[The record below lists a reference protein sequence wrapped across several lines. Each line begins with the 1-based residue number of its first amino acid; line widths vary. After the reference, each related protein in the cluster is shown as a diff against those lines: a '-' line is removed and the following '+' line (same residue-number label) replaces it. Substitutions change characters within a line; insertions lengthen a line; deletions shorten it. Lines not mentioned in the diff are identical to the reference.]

1 MVVAGLLSP
10 DRRISLSRSDSPT
23 DDAAAKLAQL
33 LPPAAVD
40 ALLADAEVSGTPI
53 DGPDGLLAQMT
64 KAVLERALDVEIA
77 DHLGYEAGDPAGH
90 GSGNSRNGH
99 GRKSVLTTAGPVE
112 LEVPRDRNATFSPAI
127 VPKRKR
133 RLGQVEDMILSLY
146 ARGMSTRDIT
156 EHLAEV
162 YGANVSAATISRVT
176 DVITDE
182 ITAWQS
188 RPVDPVYPILYID
201 AIRIKIRDGGV
212 VANKAAHV
220 VIGVDIDGIKQVLGI
235 WIQQT
240 EGAKFWHGVLTELRN
255 RGCRD
260 ALFVCCDGLTGLA
273 ESIAAVWP
281 AAVVQTCVVHLLRS
295 SMRYASYTD
304 RKKMAAALRPIYT
317 APTEAAAK
325 LALEEFRTEWRTRSP
340 GAVAVWDRAW
350 AEFVPFLAFPPE
362 IRKIIYTTNA
372 IESLNYQLRKVTKAR
387 GSFPSDAAAM
397 KLLYLA
403 IRNINQK
410 RGSTQGP
417 GTYRWTEA
425 LNSFAIQFPDRL
437 PL

>member
-1 MVVAGLLSP
+1 MSQ
-10 DRRISLSRSDSPT
+10 SDSPT
-23 DDAAAKLAQL
+23 EGAAAKLAEL

-40 ALLADAEVSGTPI
+40 ALLADAEASGTPI
-53 DGPDGLLAQMT
+53 DGPEGLLAQMT

-77 DHLGYEAGDPAGH
+77 DHLGYENGDPAGH

-99 GRKSVLTTAGPVE
+99 GRKTVLTTAGPVE
-112 LEVPRDRNATFSPAI
+112 LEVPRDRNATFTPGI

-133 RLGQVEDMILSLY
+133 RLGGVEDMILSLY

-162 YGANVSAATISRVT
+162 YSASVSAATISRVT
-176 DVITDE
+176 DVVVDE
-182 ITAWQS
+182 IAVWQS

-212 VANKAAHV
+212 VANKADHV
-220 VIGVDIDGIKQVLGI
+220 VIGLDVDGIKQVLGI
-235 WIQQT
+235 WIQQS

-255 RGCRD
+255 RGCRH
-260 ALFVCCDGLTGLA
+260 ALFVCCDGLTGLP

-295 SMRYASYTD
+295 CMRYASYTD
-304 RKKMAAALRPIYT
+304 RRKMAAALRPIYT
-317 APTEAAAK
+317 APTEQAAK
-325 LALEEFRTEWRTRSP
+325 LALEEFRAQWKAKSP

-350 AEFVPFLAFPPE
+350 PEFVPFLAFPAE

-410 RGSTQGP
+410 RGSQGT

-425 LNSFAIQFPDRL
+425 LNTFAIQFPDRL

>member
-1 MVVAGLLSP
+1 MSQV
-10 DRRISLSRSDSPT
+10 
-23 DDAAAKLAQL
+23 

-40 ALLADAEVSGTPI
+40 ALLADAEASGTPI
-53 DGPDGLLAQMT
+53 DGPEGLLAQMT

-77 DHLGYEAGDPAGH
+77 DHLGYEHGDPAGN

-99 GRKSVLTTAGPVE
+99 GRKTVLTTAGPVE
-112 LEVPRDRNATFSPAI
+112 LEVPRDRNGSFTPAI
-127 VPKRKR
+127 VPKRQR

-156 EHLAEV
+156 EHLEEV
-162 YGANVSAATISRVT
+162 YGATVSAATISRVT
-176 DVITDE
+176 DVVLEE
-182 ITAWQS
+182 IAAWQS

-212 VANKAAHV
+212 VANKAAHI
-220 VIGVDIDGIKQVLGI
+220 VIGVDVEGIKQVLGI

-260 ALFVCCDGLTGLA
+260 ALFVCCDGLAGLP

-281 AAVVQTCVVHLLRS
+281 DAVIQTCVVHLLRA

-304 RKKMAAALRPIYT
+304 RRAMAKALRPIYT
-317 APTEAAAK
+317 AATEEAAK
-325 LALEEFRTEWRTRSP
+325 LALEDFRAEWKTKSP

-350 AEFVPFLAFPPE
+350 AEFTPFLAFPVE

-387 GSFPSDAAAM
+387 GSFPSDAAAI

-410 RGSTQGP
+410 RGNQGQ

-425 LNSFAIQFPDRL
+425 LNTFAIQFPDRL

>member
-1 MVVAGLLSP
+1 MP
-10 DRRISLSRSDSPT
+10 QSDSAR
-23 DDAAAKLAQL
+23 DDAAAKLAEL

-40 ALLADAEVSGTPI
+40 ALLADAEASGVPI
-53 DGPDGLLAQMT
+53 DGPEGLLAQMT
-64 KAVLERALDVEIA
+64 KAVLEGALDVEIA
-77 DHLGYEAGDPAGH
+77 DHLGYEHGDPAGY

-99 GRKSVLTTAGPVE
+99 GRKTVLTTAGSVE
-112 LEVPRDRNATFSPAI
+112 LEVPRDRNGTFDPAI

-162 YGANVSAATISRVT
+162 YGARVSAATISRVT
-176 DVITDE
+176 DVVVEE
-182 ITAWQS
+182 IAAWQS

-220 VIGVDIDGIKQVLGI
+220 VIGVDIDGVKQVLGI
-235 WIQQT
+235 WIQQS
-240 EGAKFWHGVLTELRN
+240 EGAPNSGTGCSPSCAIAGVATR
-255 RGCRD
+255 CSC
-260 ALFVCCDGLTGLA
+260 AATGLTGLP

-281 AAVVQTCVVHLLRS
+281 AAVVQTCVVHLLRA

-304 RKKMAAALRPIYT
+304 RRKMSQALRPIYT
-317 APTEAAAK
+317 APTEEAAK
-325 LALEEFRTEWRTRSP
+325 LALEQFRAQWRTKSP

-350 AEFVPFLAFPPE
+350 TEFVPFLAFPVE

-387 GSFPSDAAAM
+387 GSFPSDAAAL

-410 RGSTQGP
+410 RGNQGQ
-417 GTYRWTEA
+417 GTYR
-425 LNSFAIQFPDRL
+425 
-437 PL
+437 

>member
-1 MVVAGLLSP
+1 M
-10 DRRISLSRSDSPT
+10 SRSESSADE
-23 DDAAAKLAQL
+23 AAAKLAQV
-33 LPPAAVD
+33 LPAAAVD
-40 ALLADAEVSGTPI
+40 ALLADAEASGTPI
-53 DGPDGLLAQMT
+53 DGPDGLLAQIT
-64 KAVLERALDVEIA
+64 KSVLERALDVEIA
-77 DHLGYEAGDPAGH
+77 DHLGYEHGDPAGN

-99 GRKSVLTTAGPVE
+99 GRKTVLTTSGPVD
-112 LEVPRDRNATFSPAI
+112 LEVPRDRNGTFDPQI

-156 EHLAEV
+156 EHLGEV
-162 YGANVSAATISRVT
+162 YGATVSAATISRVT
-176 DVITDE
+176 DVVADE
-182 ITAWQS
+182 IAAWQS

-201 AIRIKIRDGGV
+201 AIRLKIRDGGV

-220 VIGVDIDGIKQVLGI
+220 VIGVDVDGIKQVLGV

-260 ALFVCCDGLTGLA
+260 ALFVCCDGLTGLP
-273 ESIAAVWP
+273 ESITAVWP
-281 AAVVQTCVVHLLRS
+281 AAIIQTCVVHLLRA

-317 APTEAAAK
+317 AATEEAAK
-325 LALEEFRTEWRTRSP
+325 LALEDFRAEWKTKSP

-350 AEFVPFLAFPPE
+350 AEFVPFLAFPVE

-387 GSFPSDAAAM
+387 GSFPSDAAAL

-410 RGSTQGP
+410 RGSNPGS

-425 LNSFAIQFPDRL
+425 LNAFAIQFPDRL
-437 PL
+437 PI

>member
-1 MVVAGLLSP
+1 M
-10 DRRISLSRSDSPT
+10 SRSDSSR
-23 DDAAAKLAQL
+23 DEAAKQLAQV
-33 LPPAAVD
+33 LPPAALD
-40 ALLADAEVSGTPI
+40 ALLADAEASGTPI
-53 DGPDGLLAQMT
+53 DGPDGLLAQIT
-64 KAVLERALDVEIA
+64 KSVLERALDVEIA
-77 DHLGYEAGDPAGH
+77 DHLGYEHGDPAGN

-99 GRKSVLTTAGPVE
+99 GRKTVLTTAGPVD
-112 LEVPRDRNATFSPAI
+112 LEVPRDRNGTFDPVI

-162 YGANVSAATISRVT
+162 YGASVSAATVSRVT
-176 DVITDE
+176 EVVADE
-182 ITAWQS
+182 IAAWQS

-201 AIRIKIRDGGV
+201 AIRLKIRDGGV
-212 VANKAAHV
+212 VSNKAAHV
-220 VIGVDIDGIKQVLGI
+220 VIGVDVEGIKQVLGV

-260 ALFVCCDGLTGLA
+260 ALFVCCDGLAGLP

-281 AAVVQTCVVHLLRS
+281 QAVIQTCVVHLLRA

-317 APTEAAAK
+317 AATEQAAAV
-325 LALEEFRTEWRTRSP
+325 ALEQFRTEWKAKSP
-340 GAVAVWDRAW
+340 GAVAVWDRSW
-350 AEFVPFLAFPPE
+350 AEFVPFLAFPVE

-410 RGSTQGP
+410 RGNQGQ

-425 LNSFAIQFPDRL
+425 LNAFAIQFPDRL

>member
-1 MVVAGLLSP
+1 
-10 DRRISLSRSDSPT
+10 LSRSESSADE
-23 DDAAAKLAQL
+23 AAAKLAQV
-33 LPPAAVD
+33 LPAAAVD
-40 ALLADAEVSGTPI
+40 ALLADAEASGTPI
-53 DGPDGLLAQMT
+53 DGPDGLLAQIT
-64 KAVLERALDVEIA
+64 KSVLERALDVEIA
-77 DHLGYEAGDPAGH
+77 DHLGYEHGDPAGN

-99 GRKSVLTTAGPVE
+99 GRKTVLTTSGPVD
-112 LEVPRDRNATFSPAI
+112 LEVPRDRNGTFDPQI

-156 EHLAEV
+156 EHLGEV
-162 YGANVSAATISRVT
+162 YGATVSAATISRVT
-176 DVITDE
+176 DVVADE
-182 ITAWQS
+182 IAAWQS

-201 AIRIKIRDGGV
+201 AIRLKIRDGGV

-220 VIGVDIDGIKQVLGI
+220 VIGVDVDGIKQVLGV

-260 ALFVCCDGLTGLA
+260 ALFVCCDGLTGLP
-273 ESIAAVWP
+273 ESITAVWP
-281 AAVVQTCVVHLLRS
+281 QAIIQTCVVHLLRA

-317 APTEAAAK
+317 AATEEAAK
-325 LALEEFRTEWRTRSP
+325 LALEDFRAEWKTKSP

-350 AEFVPFLAFPPE
+350 AEFVPFLAFPVE

-387 GSFPSDAAAM
+387 GSFPSDAAAL

-410 RGSTQGP
+410 RGSNPGS

-425 LNSFAIQFPDRL
+425 LNAFAIQFPDRL

>member
-1 MVVAGLLSP
+1 MSQ
-10 DRRISLSRSDSPT
+10 SESRSE
-23 DDAAAKLAQL
+23 DAAAKLAEWMS
-33 LPPAAVD
+33 PAAVD
-40 ALLADAEVSGTPI
+40 ALLADAEASGTPV

-77 DHLGYEAGDPAGH
+77 DHLGYEHGDPAGY

-99 GRKSVLTTAGPVE
+99 GRKTVLTTAGQVE
-112 LEVPRDRNATFSPAI
+112 LEVPRDRNGTFSPVI

-156 EHLAEV
+156 EHLSEV
-162 YGANVSAATISRVT
+162 YGASVSAATISRVT
-176 DVITDE
+176 DVVAEE
-182 ITAWQS
+182 IAAWQS

-220 VIGVDIDGIKQVLGI
+220 VIGVDIEGIKQVLGI

-260 ALFVCCDGLTGLA
+260 ALFVCCDGLTGLP

-281 AAVVQTCVVHLLRS
+281 AAVIQTCVVHLLRS
-295 SMRYASYTD
+295 SMRYASFND
-304 RKKMAAALRPIYT
+304 RRKMAAALRPIYT
-317 APTEAAAK
+317 AVTEEAAK
-325 LALEEFRTEWRTRSP
+325 LALEEFRGQWRAKSP

-350 AEFVPFLAFPPE
+350 AEFVPFLAFPVE

-372 IESLNYQLRKVTKAR
+372 VESLNYQLRKVTKAR

-410 RGSTQGP
+410 RGSTHGP
-417 GTYRWTEA
+417 GTYRWTQA
-425 LNSFAIQFPDRL
+425 LNTFAIQFPDRL

>member
-1 MVVAGLLSP
+1 M
-10 DRRISLSRSDSPT
+10 SRSESSADN
-23 DDAAAKLAQL
+23 AAAKLAQV
-33 LPPAAVD
+33 LPAAAVD
-40 ALLADAEVSGTPI
+40 ALLADAEASGTPI
-53 DGPDGLLAQMT
+53 DGPDGLLAQIT
-64 KAVLERALDVEIA
+64 KSVLERALDVEIA
-77 DHLGYEAGDPAGH
+77 DHLGYEHGDPAGN

-99 GRKSVLTTAGPVE
+99 GRKTVLTTAGPVD
-112 LEVPRDRNATFSPAI
+112 LEVPRDRNGTFNPQI

-156 EHLAEV
+156 EHLSEV
-162 YGANVSAATISRVT
+162 YGASVSAATISRVT
-176 DVITDE
+176 DVVVDE
-182 ITAWQS
+182 IAAWQS

-201 AIRIKIRDGGV
+201 AIRLKIRDGGV

-220 VIGVDIDGIKQVLGI
+220 VIGVDIDGIKQVLGM

-260 ALFVCCDGLTGLA
+260 ALFVCCDGLTGLP
-273 ESIAAVWP
+273 ESITAVWP
-281 AAVVQTCVVHLLRS
+281 QAVIQTCVVHLLRA

-317 APTEAAAK
+317 AATEDAAK
-325 LALEEFRTEWRTRSP
+325 LALEDFRAEWKAKSP

-350 AEFVPFLAFPPE
+350 AEFVPFLAFPVE

-387 GSFPSDAAAM
+387 GSFPSDAAAL

-410 RGSTQGP
+410 RGSNPGS
-417 GTYRWTEA
+417 GTYRWTDA
-425 LNSFAIQFPDRL
+425 LNAFAIQFPDRL

>member
-1 MVVAGLLSP
+1 M
-10 DRRISLSRSDSPT
+10 SRSESSADE
-23 DDAAAKLAQL
+23 AAAKLAQV
-33 LPPAAVD
+33 LPAAAVD
-40 ALLADAEVSGTPI
+40 ALLADAEASGTPI
-53 DGPDGLLAQMT
+53 DGPDGLLAQIT
-64 KAVLERALDVEIA
+64 KSVLERALDVEIA
-77 DHLGYEAGDPAGH
+77 DHLGYEHGDPAGN

-99 GRKSVLTTAGPVE
+99 GRKTVLTTAGPVD
-112 LEVPRDRNATFSPAI
+112 LEVPRDRNGTFDPQI

-156 EHLAEV
+156 EHLGEV
-162 YGANVSAATISRVT
+162 YGATVSAATISRVT
-176 DVITDE
+176 DVVADE
-182 ITAWQS
+182 IAAWQS

-201 AIRIKIRDGGV
+201 AIRLKIRDGGV

-220 VIGVDIDGIKQVLGI
+220 VIGVDVDGIKQVLGV

-260 ALFVCCDGLTGLA
+260 ALFVCCDGLTGLP
-273 ESIAAVWP
+273 ESISAVWP
-281 AAVVQTCVVHLLRS
+281 QAIIQTCVVHLLRA

-317 APTEAAAK
+317 AATEEAAK
-325 LALEEFRTEWRTRSP
+325 LALEDFRAEWKAKSP

-350 AEFVPFLAFPPE
+350 AEFVPFLAFPVE

-387 GSFPSDAAAM
+387 GSFPSDAAAL

-410 RGSTQGP
+410 RGSNPGS

-425 LNSFAIQFPDRL
+425 LNAFAIQFPDRL

>member
-1 MVVAGLLSP
+1 M
-10 DRRISLSRSDSPT
+10 SRSESSADE
-23 DDAAAKLAQL
+23 AAAKLAQV
-33 LPPAAVD
+33 LPAAAVD
-40 ALLADAEVSGTPI
+40 ALLADAEASGTPI
-53 DGPDGLLAQMT
+53 DGPDGLLAQIT
-64 KAVLERALDVEIA
+64 KSVLERALDVEIA
-77 DHLGYEAGDPAGH
+77 DHLGFEHGDPAGN

-99 GRKSVLTTAGPVE
+99 GRKTVLTTSGPVD
-112 LEVPRDRNATFSPAI
+112 LEVPRDRNGTFDPQI

-156 EHLAEV
+156 EHLGEV
-162 YGANVSAATISRVT
+162 YGATVSAATISRVT
-176 DVITDE
+176 DVVADE
-182 ITAWQS
+182 IAAWQS

-201 AIRIKIRDGGV
+201 AIRLKIRDGGV

-220 VIGVDIDGIKQVLGI
+220 VIGVDVDGIKQVLGV

-260 ALFVCCDGLTGLA
+260 ALFVCCDGLTGLP
-273 ESIAAVWP
+273 ESITAVWP
-281 AAVVQTCVVHLLRS
+281 QAIIQTCVVHLLRA

-317 APTEAAAK
+317 AATEEAAK
-325 LALEEFRTEWRTRSP
+325 LALDDFRAEWKTKSP

-350 AEFVPFLAFPPE
+350 AEFVPFLAFPVE

-387 GSFPSDAAAM
+387 GSFPSDAAAL

-410 RGSTQGP
+410 RGSNPGS

-425 LNSFAIQFPDRL
+425 LNAFAIQFPDRL

>member
-1 MVVAGLLSP
+1 M
-10 DRRISLSRSDSPT
+10 SRSDSLRNE
-23 DDAAAKLAQL
+23 AAKQLAQV

-40 ALLADAEVSGTPI
+40 ALLADAEASGTPI
-53 DGPDGLLAQMT
+53 DGPDGLLAQIT
-64 KAVLERALDVEIA
+64 KSVLERALDVEIT
-77 DHLGYEAGDPAGH
+77 DHLGYEHGDPAGN

-99 GRKSVLTTAGPVE
+99 GRKTVLTTAGPVD
-112 LEVPRDRNATFSPAI
+112 LEVPRDRNGTFDPQI
-127 VPKRKR
+127 VPKRRR

-156 EHLAEV
+156 EHLGEV
-162 YGANVSAATISRVT
+162 YGASVSAATISRVT
-176 DVITDE
+176 DVVVDE
-182 ITAWQS
+182 IAAWQA

-201 AIRIKIRDGGV
+201 AIRLKIRDGGV

-220 VIGVDIDGIKQVLGI
+220 VIGVDVDGIKQVLGI

-260 ALFVCCDGLTGLA
+260 ALFVCCDGLIGLP
-273 ESIAAVWP
+273 ESITAVWP
-281 AAVVQTCVVHLLRS
+281 QAVIQTCVVHLLRA

-317 APTEAAAK
+317 AATEDAAK
-325 LALEEFRTEWRTRSP
+325 LALEDFRAEWKARSP

-350 AEFVPFLAFPPE
+350 AEFVPFLAFPVE

-387 GSFPSDAAAM
+387 GSFPSDAAAL

-410 RGSTQGP
+410 RGSTPGS

-425 LNSFAIQFPDRL
+425 LNAFAIQFPDRL

>member
-1 MVVAGLLSP
+1 
-10 DRRISLSRSDSPT
+10 LSRSDSSH
-23 DDAAAKLAQL
+23 DEAAQKLAQV

-40 ALLADAEVSGTPI
+40 ALLADAEASGTPI
-53 DGPDGLLAQMT
+53 DGPEGLLAQIT
-64 KAVLERALDVEIA
+64 KSVLERALDVEIA
-77 DHLGYEAGDPAGH
+77 DHLGYEHGDPAGN

-99 GRKSVLTTAGPVE
+99 GRKTVLTTAGPVE
-112 LEVPRDRNATFSPAI
+112 LEVPRDRNGSFDPVI

-133 RLGQVEDMILSLY
+133 RLGGVEDMILSLY

-162 YGANVSAATISRVT
+162 YGAAVSAATISRVT
-176 DVITDE
+176 DVVADE
-182 ITAWQS
+182 IAAWQS

-260 ALFVCCDGLTGLA
+260 ALFVCCDGLTGLP

-281 AAVVQTCVVHLLRS
+281 QAIIQTCVVHLLRA
-295 SMRYASYTD
+295 SMRYASYAD
-304 RKKMAAALRPIYT
+304 RKKMAVALRPIYT
-317 APTEAAAK
+317 AATEQAAK
-325 LALEEFRTEWRTRSP
+325 LALEEFRAEWKTKSP

-350 AEFVPFLAFPPE
+350 AEFVPFLAFPVE

-387 GSFPSDAAAM
+387 GSFPSDAAAL

-410 RGSTQGP
+410 RENQGQ

-425 LNSFAIQFPDRL
+425 LNAFAIQFPDRL

>member
-1 MVVAGLLSP
+1 M
-10 DRRISLSRSDSPT
+10 SRSESSADE
-23 DDAAAKLAQL
+23 AAAKLAQV
-33 LPPAAVD
+33 LPAAAVD
-40 ALLADAEVSGTPI
+40 ALLADAEASGTPI
-53 DGPDGLLAQMT
+53 DGPDGLLAQIT
-64 KAVLERALDVEIA
+64 KSVLERALDVEIA
-77 DHLGYEAGDPAGH
+77 DHLGYEHGDPAGN

-99 GRKSVLTTAGPVE
+99 GRKTVLTTSGPVD
-112 LEVPRDRNATFSPAI
+112 LEVPRDRNGTFDPQI

-156 EHLAEV
+156 EHLGEV
-162 YGANVSAATISRVT
+162 YGATVSAATISRVT
-176 DVITDE
+176 DVVADE
-182 ITAWQS
+182 IAAWQS

-201 AIRIKIRDGGV
+201 AIRLKIRDGGV

-220 VIGVDIDGIKQVLGI
+220 VIGVDVDGIKQVLGV

-260 ALFVCCDGLTGLA
+260 ALFVCCDGLTGLP
-273 ESIAAVWP
+273 ESITAVWP
-281 AAVVQTCVVHLLRS
+281 QAIIQTCVVHLLRA

-317 APTEAAAK
+317 AATEEAAK
-325 LALEEFRTEWRTRSP
+325 LALEDFRAEWKTKSP

-350 AEFVPFLAFPPE
+350 AEFVPFLAFPVE

-372 IESLNYQLRKVTKAR
+372 IESLNYQLRKVTKSR
-387 GSFPSDAAAM
+387 GSFPSDAAAL

-410 RGSTQGP
+410 RGSNPGS

-425 LNSFAIQFPDRL
+425 LNAFAIQFPDRL
-437 PL
+437 PI

>member
-1 MVVAGLLSP
+1 MSQ
-10 DRRISLSRSDSPT
+10 SDSPR
-23 DDAAAKLAQL
+23 DDAAAKLAEL
-33 LPPAAVD
+33 LPPTAVD
-40 ALLADAEVSGTPI
+40 ALLADAEASGTPI
-53 DGPDGLLAQMT
+53 DGPEGLLSQMT
-64 KAVLERALDVEIA
+64 KAVLERALDVEMA
-77 DHLGYEAGDPAGH
+77 DHLGYEPGDPAGH

-99 GRKSVLTTAGPVE
+99 GRKTVLSTAGPVE
-112 LEVPRDRNATFSPAI
+112 LEVPRDRNGSFDPVI

-146 ARGMSTRDIT
+146 SRGMSTRDIT
-156 EHLAEV
+156 EHLGEV
-162 YGANVSAATISRVT
+162 YGARVSAATISRVT
-176 DVITDE
+176 DVVVDE
-182 ITAWQS
+182 IAAWQS

-235 WIQQT
+235 WIQQS

-281 AAVVQTCVVHLLRS
+281 AAVIQTCVVHLLRS
-295 SMRYASYTD
+295 CMRYASYTD
-304 RKKMAAALRPIYT
+304 RRKMATALKPIYT
-317 APTEAAAK
+317 APTEEAAK
-325 LALEEFRTEWRTRSP
+325 LSLEEFRAQWRTKSP

-350 AEFVPFLAFPPE
+350 PEFVPFLAFPPE
-362 IRKIIYTTNA
+362 IRRIIYTTNA

-425 LNSFAIQFPDRL
+425 LNTFAIQFPDRL